1 MPDADESGKAVR
13 DAEEDSCGAILIPF
27 ILDPEF

>member
-27 ILDPEF
+27 IIDPEF